1 MVDVHSLD
9 DPDSPWTHDPRE
21 ALKVAPGFDLA
32 AMDRRGKPGFDGKKA
47 DSRAFAKE
55 REPLLSE
62 LQERLYADG
71 RAGGSRSVLC
81 VVQGLD
87 TAGKGGVARHVM
99 SRVDPQGVALAAF
112 GAPTKDELA
121 QHFLWRIRKE
131 LPGPGMIGVFDRSHY
146 EDVLIARV
154 DRLVPKKEWES
165 RFDEI
170 NAFEKELVD
179 SGTVVLK
186 FALMVSHD
194 EQGVRLMERIDR
206 PDKHWKFTEDD
217 LSTRTKWQAYQ
228 EAYQDVFERTCTEHA
243 PWLAIPADRKWYSR
257 IAIMEILTRTLID
270 LDVRW
275 PEPGWDP
282 ADMRA
287 RLAELMSVQALQTS
301 LEETQDNVRR
311 ALDDVLQ
318 TRRDSIAVDVD
329 GADDPVELAEAQ
341 AELAEVDALK
351 ARWLADLAGALRQK
365 RELVEQALE
374 RGGGE

>member
-1 MVDVHSLD
+1 
-9 DPDSPWTHDPRE
+9 
-21 ALKVAPGFDLA
+21 
-32 AMDRRGKPGFDGKKA
+32 
-47 DSRAFAKE
+47 
-55 REPLLSE
+55 
-62 LQERLYADG
+62 
-71 RAGGSRSVLC
+71 
-81 VVQGLD
+81 
-87 TAGKGGVARHVM
+87 
-99 SRVDPQGVALAAF
+99 
-112 GAPTKDELA
+112 
-121 QHFLWRIRKE
+121 
-131 LPGPGMIGVFDRSHY
+131 
-146 EDVLIARV
+146 
-154 DRLVPKKEWES
+154 
-165 RFDEI
+165 
-170 NAFEKELVD
+170 
-179 SGTVVLK
+179 
-186 FALMVSHD
+186 
-194 EQGVRLMERIDR
+194 
-206 PDKHWKFTEDD
+206 
-217 LSTRTKWQAYQ
+217 
-228 EAYQDVFERTCTEHA
+228 
-243 PWLAIPADRKWYSR
+243 
-257 IAIMEILTRTLID
+257 MEILTRTLID